1 MSEPNREQMA
11 LIAKA
16 QAAGPPNIDISPSTP
31 NEKRTKQS
39 WHDAVKSVQL
49 NPRDYPYPNLHNFEK
64 SLFPSLRSLNTQFS
78 CELCPY
84 CKRPII
90 SSVLHGAHLKDCE
103 ARQAKSA
110 PSHIKKE
117 VSTSDVGVNGEL
129 NGKAAENTPDLDSAA
144 ASSAPKR
151 KRKQTKDDDE
161 GQSKKAKTGGA
172 KTKEPKKSGSKPRQP
187 KKEKVPKEK
196 PAKEK
201 ASAVY
206 NPDRNCGVPLPN
218 GHPCM
223 RSLTCKQHPMGAKR
237 AVAGRSAPYDVLLS
251 NYHRQHQMK
260 QAQLTANAAQAAQIK
275 TDQQQELEAQQNPER
290 EISQV
295 FDGVSRAIFAPLA
308 VNDSLVST
316 PLRVGRFRM
325 REMLSSA
332 LLPRRMPPTGSLLY
346 GRSLAFKDN
355 SPEMLYNM
363 RSQAVQQAVQIRQ
376 RWQQKQRQQQ
386 MLQQMKGAEAGK

>member
-1 MSEPNREQMA
+1 MSEPNKDQMA

-16 QAAGPPNIDISPSTP
+16 QAAGPPSREISPDTSYR
-31 NEKRTKQS
+31 NHTKQS
-39 WHDAVKSVQL
+39 WRDAAKSVQL
-49 NPRDYPYPNLHNFEK
+49 NPRDYPYPNLHDFEK
-64 SLFPSLRSLNTQFS
+64 SIFPSLRTLNTQFS
-78 CELCPY
+78 CELCPH
-84 CKRPII
+84 CKHPII
-90 SSVLHGAHLKDCE
+90 SSVFQSAHLEDCKT
-103 ARQAKSA
+103 RQAQTVQA
-110 PSHIKKE
+110 QVKKE
-117 VSTSDVGVNGEL
+117 EIVGDSNTNGAVNDKSSEA
-129 NGKAAENTPDLDSAA
+129 NADAAS
-144 ASSAPKR
+144 SSAPKR
-151 KRKQTKDDDE
+151 KRKQTKDDDD
-161 GQSKKAKTGGA
+161 GQNKKAKTGAA
-172 KTKEPKKSGSKPRQP
+172 KNKEPKKTGSKPRQP

-237 AVAGRSAPYDVLLS
+237 AVAARSAPYDVLLS

-260 QAQLTANAAQAAQIK
+260 QAQLTANAAQAAQLK
-275 TDQQQELEAQQNPER
+275 SDQQQELEAQQNPER
-290 EISQV
+290 EVSQV

-308 VNDSLVST
+308 VSDSLVST

-332 LLPRRMPPTGSLLY
+332 LLPRRTPPTGSLLY

-355 SPEMLYNM
+355 SPEVLYNM